1 MAVGLLTIGGDAPYV
16 DSNGDPLSAGKI
28 YFYVAG
34 SSTPQDTYTTSLG
47 NVANANPVV
56 LGSGGYPS
64 SAGSV
69 VQIWGTVGVSYKA
82 ILKNAAGTTIW
93 TRDNLP
99 VINDVSAAVT
109 EWISGP
115 APTYIGATSFSLVGD
130 QTSTFQVGRRVKTTN
145 SGGTIYSTISAS
157 AYGALTTVTVV
168 NDSGTL
174 DSGLSAVS
182 YGLLSPT
189 SPSTPLLADTYPIV
203 SGSADKTKKVRLEA
217 DGLTT
222 ATTRVVTVP
231 DRDVTIGPTLMATQV
246 TTSGTAFDFTG
257 IPAGVRRITII
268 FNEISLS
275 GTDNLLVQLGDAGG
289 PETSAYVSISGT
301 LNNAAA
307 SAVASNTTGF
317 IVRAADA
324 TAAVSGTMVIE
335 LISTTVWVSSHSVKS
350 LTTATAG
357 GGGSKTLSAEL
368 TQVRLTRDGTDTFDN
383 GSVTVSY
390 E

>member
-182 YGLLSPT
+182 YGIITTTNTSFILRGAAASLSF
-189 SPSTPLLADTYPIV
+189 APITNSL
-203 SGSADKTKKVRLEA
+203 SGDVALNN
-217 DGLTT
+217 T
-222 ATTRVVTVP
+222 ANFFT
-231 DRDVTIGPTLMATQV
+231 GPTIAQG
-246 TTSGTAFDFTG
+246 TSGTWF
-257 IPAGVRRITII
+257 
-268 FNEISLS
+268 
-275 GTDNLLVQLGDAGG
+275 
-289 PETSAYVSISGT
+289 
-301 LNNAAA
+301 
-307 SAVASNTTGF
+307 
-317 IVRAADA
+317 
-324 TAAVSGTMVIE
+324 VSGTVTVIDTAGAATFHAK
-335 LISTTVWVSSHSVKS
+335 LWDGTTVVASAALYVSAANVSGAIAISGYISSPAGNLRISVKDITS
-350 LTTATAG
+350 TSGAIQSDAG
-357 GGGSKTLSAEL
+357 SMTKSSTLSAI
-368 TQVRLTRDGTDTFDN
+368 RIA
-383 GSVTVSY
+383 
-390 E
+390 